1 MRIPGSNILDRALTV
16 IASSEVEYYQYV
28 SRSTNSLGL
37 WVTVYATPIKIWGSF
52 QPVERRLYAEL
63 GLDLNKK
70 YVHLFVPDNIIDVN
84 RDVSGDQ
91 IIFQS
96 ETFQCESS
104 EPWYGIDGWT
114 DILMVKVP
122 STP

>member
-1 MRIPGSNILDRALTV
+1 MIPGSNILDMAFRV
-16 IASSEVEYYQYV
+16 IATSGVQYYQYV
-28 SRSTNSLGL
+28 SRSINSVGL
-37 WVTVYATPIKIWGSF
+37 WESVYALPIKIWGSF

-70 YVHLFVPDNIIDVN
+70 YAHLFVPNNVLDVN

-91 IIFQS
+91 MIFQG
-96 ETFQCESS
+96 EKYQCESS
-104 EPWYGIDGWT
+104 EPWYGLDGWT

-122 STP
+122 ST